1 MSASEREWMSSPQED
16 VKPAWSVT
24 KWLIVLNVGIF
35 ILGMVWH
42 IRVPGMTEEV
52 ESVPML
58 YGWYSYAA
66 VFQGHEYWRL
76 ITYQFLHANMGHLLF
91 NMIALYFFGNLVE
104 QVMGRGRYLLFYLL
118 CGIGGALFSTFLGSM
133 GLFHYEAYINIPN
146 AWQMIPMV
154 GASGSI
160 YGILVAGAFIFP
172 KIKVQLLFP
181 PVVLTMRTLAIGLLC
196 LATVIIYFN
205 WNNAGGEA
213 GHLGGMVMGFLLILF
228 PFFRAKHA
236 RRQHREYT
244 REMQNAVEQET
255 NRILEKISNEGMDS
269 LTPRER
275 EFIQRISQSG
285 RQSPERAGFFP
296 DSLTKDT
303 FRY

>member
-1 MSASEREWMSSPQED
+1 MSASEREWMSSRQD
-16 VKPAWSVT
+16 NAKPAWSVT

-42 IRVPGMTEEV
+42 TDMAGDRP

-58 YGWYSYAA
+58 YGWYSYDT
-66 VFQGHEYWRL
+66 VFHWHQYWRL
-76 ITYQFLHANMGHLLF
+76 VTYQFLHANMGHLLF

-118 CGIGGALFSTFLGSM
+118 CGIGGALFSSFLGSM
-133 GLFHYEAYINIPN
+133 GLFNYEVYFNTPN

-181 PVVLTMRTLAIGLLC
+181 PVVLTMRTLAIALLC
-196 LATVIIYFN
+196 LAAVVIYFN

-228 PFFRAKHA
+228 PFFRARHA
-236 RRQHREYT
+236 RIQHREYT
-244 REMQNAVEQET
+244 REMQNAVGEET

-269 LTPRER
+269 LTPQER
-275 EFIQRISQSG
+275 EFIQRVSQSG
-285 RQSPERAGFFP
+285 R
-296 DSLTKDT
+296 
-303 FRY
+303 